1 MVTAHS
7 NKLESS
13 TNPAEKPSTGR
24 FVRSAVT
31 RVDCSVRG
39 SNREGFETL

>member
-24 FVRSAVT
+24 FVKSAVT
-31 RVDCSVRG
+31 EINWSVQG
-39 SNREGFETL
+39 LGHAEFELL